1 VNDDDHTL
9 PQPMTGAAGI
19 ATQPEGRILDPI
31 DRYSEILFGLLM
43 VLTFTGTLSVATAG
57 KEDVRTM
64 LIAAIGCNA
73 AWGFVDG
80 VMYVLRGLVAR
91 GRQVILGRAVREAT
105 RPEDGQRLIADE
117 LGPLAAGL
125 GAPELEH
132 IRRGILARP
141 SQGVKAVGPTARD
154 FKGALAVFLLVFAS
168 TLPVVLPFVFIAD
181 LRQAMRVSAAIAI
194 VIMFRCGYVWG
205 RYAGL
210 VAWRSGLVMVL
221 LGVAVEL
228 VVIALGG

>member
-1 VNDDDHTL
+1 MAESTTRAEGNTE
-9 PQPMTGAAGI
+9 QR
-19 ATQPEGRILDPI
+19 EGRILDPI

-43 VLTFTGTLSVATAG
+43 VLTFTGTLSVTTAG

-91 GRQVILGRAVREAT
+91 GRQAILGRAVRKAT

-125 GAPELEH
+125 GVPELEH
-132 IRRGILARP
+132 IRQWIIARP
-141 SQGVKAVGPTARD
+141 SQGAQTVRLTARD
-154 FKGALAVFLLVFAS
+154 FKGALGVFLLVFAS
-168 TLPVVLPFVFIAD
+168 TFPVVLPFVFIAD
-181 LRQAMRVSAAIAI
+181 LRLAMRVSGAIAI

-228 VVIALGG
+228 VIIALGG

>member
-1 VNDDDHTL
+1 L
-9 PQPMTGAAGI
+9 PPKSVAETAVKQR
-19 ATQPEGRILDPI
+19 EGRILDPI
-31 DRYSEILFGLLM
+31 DRYSEILFGLFM
-43 VLTFTGTLSVATAG
+43 VLTFTGTLSVASAG
-57 KEDVRTM
+57 KEDIRTM

-105 RPEDGQRLIADE
+105 RPEDGRRLIADE
-117 LGPLAAGL
+117 LGPLSVGL
-125 GAPELEH
+125 GE
-132 IRRGILARP
+132 
-141 SQGVKAVGPTARD
+141 QGVERVRQWMIATPAQGMRAVHPTARD

-168 TLPVVLPFVFIAD
+168 TFPVVLPFVFIAD
-181 LRQAMRVSAAIAI
+181 LRLAMRVSGVIAI
-194 VIMFRCGYVWG
+194 VMMFRCGYVWG

-221 LGVAVEL
+221 LGVAVE
-228 VVIALGG
+228 VVIIALGG